1 MPLPTGGI
9 FRMSSYPVPDRT
21 DIELLNALQG
31 DIPLVV
37 RPYLKIGE
45 RLGISEQEILERI
58 TRLMD
63 CGIIRGISPVIE
75 SSKVGFTAATLIA
88 LHVPP
93 ARIREVAA
101 IISGYPEVSHNFQ
114 RDHHYQIWFTL
125 SGRDPAHVGQIVSE
139 IMERTG
145 IGRDDLLDLP
155 TVKRL
160 KVDVRFSI
168 PNLESEE
175 GSCGPV

>member
-1 MPLPTGGI
+1 
-9 FRMSSYPVPDRT
+9 MSSYSVPDRT
-21 DIELLNALQG
+21 DIAILNALQEEML
-31 DIPLVV
+31 LVG
-37 RPYLKIGE
+37 RPYLSIAGKV
-45 RLGISEQEILERI
+45 GITEQEILERI
-58 TRLMD
+58 ARLMD
-63 CGIIRGISPVIE
+63 CGILRGISPVIE

-93 ARIREVAA
+93 ARLREVAA

-125 SGRDPAHVGQIVSE
+125 SGRDPAHVGQLVSE

-160 KVDVRFSI
+160 KVDVRFQI
-168 PNLESEE
+168 PGLEREE
-175 GSCGPV
+175 GSSGPG

>member
-1 MPLPTGGI
+1 
-9 FRMSSYPVPDRT
+9 MSSYSVPDRT
-21 DIELLNALQG
+21 DIAILNALQEEML
-31 DIPLVV
+31 LVG
-37 RPYLKIGE
+37 RPYLSIAGKV
-45 RLGISEQEILERI
+45 GITEQEILERI
-58 TRLMD
+58 ARLMD
-63 CGIIRGISPVIE
+63 CGILRGISPVIE

-93 ARIREVAA
+93 ARLREVAA

-125 SGRDPAHVGQIVSE
+125 SGRDPPHVGQLVSE

-160 KVDVRFSI
+160 KVDVRFQI
-168 PNLESEE
+168 PGLEREE
-175 GSCGPV
+175 GSSGPG

>member
-1 MPLPTGGI
+1 
-9 FRMSSYPVPDRT
+9 MSSDSVPDRT
-21 DIELLNALQG
+21 DIAILNALQEEML
-31 DIPLVV
+31 LVG
-37 RPYLKIGE
+37 RPYLSIAGKV
-45 RLGISEQEILERI
+45 GITEQEILERI
-58 TRLMD
+58 ARLMD
-63 CGIIRGISPVIE
+63 CGILRGISPVIE

-93 ARIREVAA
+93 ARLREVAA

-125 SGRDPAHVGQIVSE
+125 SGRDPAHVGQLVSE

-160 KVDVRFSI
+160 KVDVRFQI
-168 PNLESEE
+168 PGLKREE
-175 GSCGPV
+175 GSSGPG